1 MDGRCAM
8 PGPLR
13 REMDGT
19 GRGGHEAEF
28 LPAVLA
34 LRETPPHPAPRIAM
48 GLILLFALI
57 ALLWAV
63 FGRIDIV
70 ASAHGKLIPDDR
82 SKVIQSMETAA
93 VLTIHVRDGQRVK
106 PGDPLIEFDATQTL
120 ADTTRIG
127 QDQLAA
133 RLEAARARALLAALE
148 SARSPRLEPALGVDA
163 RSSGRRATFVGRSA
177 WGVARQAG
185 TTRRGDRPARGG
197 MAFHSGTGRETCR
210 DRPHRPAACPRLQGL
225 VREELRLTP
234 WLS

>member
-1 MDGRCAM
+1 MAGRCAM
-8 PGPLR
+8 PGPGAGKWTDGSR
-13 REMDGT
+13 R
-19 GRGGHEAEF
+19 GHEVEF
-28 LPAVLA
+28 LPAALA

-93 VLTIHVRDGQRVK
+93 VLAIHVRDGQRVK
-106 PGDPLIEFDATQTL
+106 SGDPLIEFDATQTL

-148 SARSPRLEPALGVDA
+148 SARPAPARTRVRRRRHSP
-163 RSSGRRATFVGRSA
+163 GRRTTLVGRSA

-185 TTRRGDRPARGG
+185 TTRR
-197 MAFHSGTGRETCR
+197 
-210 DRPHRPAACPRLQGL
+210 
-225 VREELRLTP
+225 
-234 WLS
+234 